1 MHYWVFSCIP
11 GPHPP
16 DASTTPKVVTS
27 KHDCRDCQVYRGGGG
42 EGHKI
47 TRLRA
52 IGFKYA
58 DYLRHPEKN
67 KTNQPTYTRQC
78 LSSFICVFSW
88 GESFTVQVRTLKKI

>member
-58 DYLRHPEKN
+58 DYLRHPEKTKQTSLPIQGN
-67 KTNQPTYTRQC
+67 AFR
-78 LSSFICVFSW
+78 LSYVFSV
-88 GESFTVQVRTLKKI
+88 GESHLLSKLEH